1 MSWDG
6 SALMAMSSKVGV
18 VGVTWLFGGGGG
30 ESGAP
35 MDWSLAVDRLIP
47 LETLVG
53 DRTFTV
59 SPSTNSIS
67 GETYPDEY
75 LLPAQSPL
83 AKLADASKSVSFKVL
98 ITLRMFKAGKKTL
111 NDVTDIKYRINT
123 YA

>member
-1 MSWDG
+1 
-6 SALMAMSSKVGV
+6 
-18 VGVTWLFGGGGG
+18 
-30 ESGAP
+30 
-35 MDWSLAVDRLIP
+35 MDWSWAVARLII
-47 LETLVG
+47 LETLVVG

-98 ITLRMFKAGKKTL
+98 ITLRMFKAA
-111 NDVTDIKYRINT
+111 INQT
-123 YA
+123 IRYNSNV